1 MNETREERTARQ
13 AANRADELARERAA
27 EIADHAKAV
36 ATLERAKR
44 INAQLKGK

>member
-1 MNETREERTARQ
+1 MRENREEAAARQ

-27 EIADHAKAV
+27 EIADHAK
-36 ATLERAKR
+36 R